1 MKVNDYLVT
10 FEELSTMGFPVKAG
24 TTPPINNKCVTKGEV
39 NTYYTVDTTVSPFS
53 TYTDDRCPR
62 YQDLVGISC
71 VPFVPVITQ
80 TTVAQS
86 DGQVITPDCVDEFVY
101 KFQISAGAGIQ
112 QPGGVVRLQNYLPAG
127 IQAVSFRYVYYD
139 GKAIGPGINDWP
151 LPTSDYYE
159 VVTFTSDHVDI
170 ALKKPIGNGHTYT
183 VAFNAKVTG
192 GGNTYTNTAT
202 LSGLSCDGLIQQDTS
217 NTFTISPTNVAI
229 AISTDLPAQSHC
241 GTVKRYKV
249 DVTNSGCKIIG
260 GTLSVVLPSGLYI
273 DTFEAILY
281 DDKRIGPG
289 PNEWPL
295 PTSDYYTLDV
305 YEQTPWPPQHAN
317 QSQISVTLKKA
328 IGAGFNYSLYFYAY
342 TTSTTTQDYT
352 ITASYTN
359 FTHIR
364 SQSNTSSYTGYPT
377 TSYYELSGCNPA
389 DYAYT
394 TIVPYGVNN
403 RYILPSTGATYTYTG
418 ATTTQCTVPPQYN
431 ASIQRTEI
439 YYCCDSTPNWQNNG
453 SYSCYGTC
461 DNYYVQTDLNNCP
474 SNPTAGQTRQGSVY
488 QYNSTACGGCCGQSS
503 VQTQGAQV
511 GTYHTC
517 SGGIVSQSPVY
528 SNSNTCYGG
537 PYVYLLNGTWLS
549 YNPSN
554 AYPSTTSNCQD
565 TGSAYCQGS
574 NWVINQTQA
583 NPCSSAGCGVRV
595 IEYNSVTHGCYDP
608 CAGNTAPIFTYQ
620 NYTSCYNCYDAPVYK
635 DTNTCSSTNGQYY
648 VENQAG
654 NKVYVGGQPT
664 GVSCNYTSNCQDTG
678 SAYCSGP
685 NWVINQA
692 QQNPCSS
699 ASCGVRVIEYNS
711 VSNGCYTPPANCTTW
726 TLYNNNGFGLTD
738 YVEWTNCDGSAGSDA
753 ISDGSFLVICF
764 LNGTSVGYSYST
776 PEDNGPC

>member
-39 NTYYTVDTTVSPFS
+39 NTYYTVDTTASPFS

-62 YQDLVGISC
+62 YQDLVAISC
-71 VPFVPVITQ
+71 VPFVPVMTQ
-80 TTVAQS
+80 SIVSQT
-86 DGQVITPDCVDEFVY
+86 DGQVITPDCTDDFVY
-101 KFQISAGAGIQ
+101 KFTISATSGTQDATGGI
-112 QPGGVVRLQNYLPAG
+112 PRFVNYLPGG
-127 IQAVSFRYVYYD
+127 ITATSFRYVYYD
-139 GKAIGPGINDWP
+139 GKAIGPGANDWP
-151 LPTSDYYE
+151 LPTSDYYTVE
-159 VVTFTSDHVDI
+159 TFSGSHVDI
-170 ALKKPIGNGHTYT
+170 AFYKPIGNGHYYT
-183 VAFNAKVTG
+183 VAFNAKVIG
-192 GGNTYTNTAT
+192 GAASYTNTAT
-202 LSGLSCDGLIQQDTS
+202 
-217 NTFTISPTNVAI
+217 FTAAGCNGFLQTQASSVININPTNVG
-229 AISTDLPAQSHC
+229 ISITTDQSTIVSC
-241 GTVKRYKV
+241 TTLKRYV
-249 DVTNSGCKIIG
+249 VNVTNTGCKVIG
-260 GTLSVVLPSGLYI
+260 GTLSVDLPAGLYLDAFDKI
-273 DTFEAILY
+273 YY
-281 DDKRIGPG
+281 DDQACPV
-289 PNEWPL
+289 PA
-295 PTSDYYTLDV
+295 DYYTIDT
-305 YEQTPWPPQHAN
+305 YQQN
-317 QSQISVTLKKA
+317 QSGGNISITLKKP
-328 IGAGFNYSLYFYAY
+328 ISQGFNYTLFFYAY
-342 TTSTTTQDYT
+342 SGTADHT
-352 ITASYTN
+352 ISASFAKDGYSASN
-359 FTHIR
+359 TH
-364 SQSNTSSYTGYPT
+364 TSSYTTIPSVT
-377 TSYYELSGCNPA
+377 YYELVGCNPA

-403 RYILPSTGATYTYTG
+403 RYILPSNGATYTYTG
-418 ATTTQCTVPPQYN
+418 GTTTQCTVPPQYN

-488 QYNSTACGGCCGQSS
+488 QYNSTACGGCCGQST
-503 VQTQGAQV
+503 VQTQGAQI

-517 SGGIVSQSPVY
+517 SNGTVNQAPVY

-583 NPCSSAGCGVRV
+583 NPCSSASCGVRV
-595 IEYNSVTHGCYDP
+595 IEYNSVTNGCYDP

-764 LNGTSVGYSYST
+764 LNGTSVAYSYST

>member
-39 NTYYTVDTTVSPFS
+39 NTYYTVDTTASPFS

-62 YQDLVGISC
+62 YQDLVAISC
-71 VPFVPVITQ
+71 VDFIPAMTQ
-80 TTVAQS
+80 SIVSPST
-86 DGQVITPDCVDEFVY
+86 GQPITPDCTDDFVY
-101 KFQISAGAGIQ
+101 KFTISAGVGTQ
-112 QPGGVVRLQNYLPAG
+112 KSGGVPRFVDYLPAG
-127 IQAVSFRYVYYD
+127 ITATSFRYVYYD
-139 GKAIGPGINDWP
+139 GKAIGPGANDWP
-151 LPTSDYYE
+151 LPTSDYYD
-159 VVTFTSDHVDI
+159 VVTFDSGHVDI
-170 ALKKPIGNGHTYT
+170 ALYKPIGNGHYYT
-183 VAFNAKVTG
+183 VAFNARVTG
-192 GGNTYTNTAT
+192 GATTYTNTAT
-202 LSGLSCDGLIQQDTS
+202 FSGLSCNGLVQTQAS
-217 NTFTISPTNVAI
+217 SAFTILPTNVS
-229 AISTDLPAQSHC
+229 ISINAGTPAFAGC
-241 GTVKRYKV
+241 NTIRRYVV
-249 DVTNSGCKIIG
+249 DVTNTGCKIIG
-260 GTLSVVLPSGLYI
+260 GTLSVDLPTGLYL
-273 DTFEAILY
+273 DAFEKIYY
-281 DDKRIGPG
+281 DDQLCPV
-289 PNEWPL
+289 

-305 YEQTPWPPQHAN
+305 YEQN
-317 QSQISVTLKKA
+317 QNGGNISITLQKP
-328 IGAGFNYSLYFYAY
+328 IYPGFNYTLYFYAY
-342 TTSTTTQDYT
+342 SAGTADRT
-352 ITASYTN
+352 ITATYTKASYTVSN
-359 FTHIR
+359 T
-364 SQSNTSSYTGYPT
+364 NTSSYTTLPSVT
-377 TSYYELSGCNPA
+377 YYELAGCNPA

-394 TIVPYGVNN
+394 TIVPLGLNN
-403 RYILPSTGATYTYTG
+403 RYVLPSNGATYTYTG
-418 ATTTQCTVPPQYN
+418 ATATQCTVPPAYN
-431 ASIQRTEI
+431 GSIQRTTI

-453 SYSCYGTC
+453 SYNCYGTC
-461 DNYYVQTDLNNCP
+461 DNYYVQTDVNNCP

-517 SGGIVSQSPVY
+517 SNGTVNQAPVY

-574 NWVINQTQA
+574 NWVINQSQA

-692 QQNPCSS
+692 QQNGCSS

-711 VSNGCYTPPANCTTW
+711 VSNGCYTPPPPACTSYR
-726 TLYNNNGFGLTD
+726 LENYNGYGLTD
-738 YVEWTNCDGSAGSDA
+738 YVEWTDCNNHLQSDQ
-753 ISDGSFLVICF
+753 ISDGSWLDICSKD
-764 LNGTSVGYSYST
+764 GTNLTYSYST
-776 PEDNGPC
+776 PVNMGTC